1 MGKLSTMQKRRRF
14 IELRARGVSY
24 RKIAAEINV
33 ATSTLVRWS
42 QVFAVDIK
50 NLEKIERE
58 LFEHEYLL
66 DRKHRMKVYATQL
79 NNIAQELMARD
90 LKDVPTPRLF
100 DLQKQLNGEMQEQCP
115 KLPFGKEFP
124 RGCEEHINLELT
136 KLYTWED

>member
-1 MGKLSTMQKRRRF
+1 MGKLSTVQKRRRF
-14 IELRARGVSY
+14 VELRARGVSY
-24 RKIAAEINV
+24 RKIAGEINV

-42 QVFAVDIK
+42 RLFAVDIK

-58 LFEHEYLL
+58 LFENEYLL

-100 DLQKQLNGEMQEQCP
+100 ELQKQLNGEMQEQCP
-115 KLPFGKEFP
+115 KLPFGREMP
-124 RGCEEHINLELT
+124 LGCDENIQMVLT
-136 KLYTWED
+136 KLHTWEA